1 VLNRE
6 VTKEVFEKTK
16 ESILANASIR
26 ERFLLEFHKLRMS
39 EPFVAFKNLLS
50 ENCTGDFITESKN
63 VHSSFLV
70 LSTENAKYCYNSG
83 YLTKNM
89 YDGMNAGGTSDI
101 LYEAQHTHFQY
112 HSAFLTDVD
121 HCQEA
126 YLCELCDS
134 CKHCFGCVGL
144 RNKQYC
150 VFNKQYS
157 KEEYEA
163 LVPKIIEHMRGT
175 GEWGEFF
182 PSSISPFGY
191 NETVAQEYYPMT
203 REEVL
208 ARGQKFTWS
217 DYEPPFPK
225 VEKTIP
231 ASKLP
236 TDITQ
241 VPDDILNW
249 AVECEVTGKPFRI
262 VKQELEFYRK
272 HHLPIP
278 RRPSRPTPLRP
289 HSSPQP
295 EAVFSNGRAIVHCA
309 KNHAAPDGKPTK
321 FLTTYS
327 PDRSEKVYCEKCYA
341 KEVAG

>member
-1 VLNRE
+1 M
-6 VTKEVFEKTK
+6 
-16 ESILANASIR
+16 IAS
-26 ERFLLEFHKLRMS
+26 
-39 EPFVAFKNLLS
+39 
-50 ENCTGDFITESKN
+50 
-63 VHSSFLV
+63 
-70 LSTENAKYCYNSG
+70 
-83 YLTKNM
+83 
-89 YDGMNAGGTSDI
+89 SD
-101 LYEAQHTHFQY
+101 
-112 HSAFLTDVD
+112 
-121 HCQEA
+121 
-126 YLCELCDS
+126 
-134 CKHCFGCVGL
+134 CFACVGL

-163 LVPKIIEHMRGT
+163 LVPKIIEHMAKA

-191 NETVAQEYYPMT
+191 NETVAQEYFPMT
-203 REEVL
+203 REETL
-208 ARGQKFTWS
+208 AKGFIWS

-236 TDITQ
+236 ENIED

-249 AVECEVTGKPFRI
+249 AIECEITKRPFRI
-262 VKQELEFYRK
+262 IKQELDFYRK
-272 HHLPIP
+272 HRLPIP
-278 RRPSRPTPLRP
+278 KRHPDQRHLDRMALRNP
-289 HSSPQP
+289 RKLFERTCDCPD
-295 EAVFSNGRAIVHCA
+295 CA

-341 KEVAG
+341 KEIAG